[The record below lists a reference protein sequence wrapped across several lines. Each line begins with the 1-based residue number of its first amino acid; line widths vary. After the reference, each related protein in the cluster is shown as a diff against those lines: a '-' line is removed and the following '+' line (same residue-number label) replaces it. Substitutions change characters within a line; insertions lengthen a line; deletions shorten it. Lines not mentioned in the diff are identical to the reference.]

1 MPTPSN
7 ARVKLETTSNLTS
20 ATSQRL
26 NNTKINNDGGT
37 SNPALGNDESPNI
50 ILRSQLTPLSSST
63 PLASTH
69 KYAFANNRKQPHQR
83 ALPIVKQVEV
93 VKFV

>member
-1 MPTPSN
+1 MTNDSLKTPSN
-7 ARVKLETTSNLTS
+7 ARATS

-26 NNTKINNDGGT
+26 NNTKMNNDGGT
-37 SNPALGNDESPNI
+37 LNALGDYESPNI